1 MNTNKCVLIN
11 AFIQQY
17 TLLCARQCQGKQKRN
32 SANRVKKFHSVTII
46 LYRKVSKTE
55 DQVIERAK
63 ANASLWEAR
72 LEVTELSRIE
82 YRDTSRRLAKNNEDL
97 KKQQY
102 KLEKD
107 TMSVLSYLKKQDQEK
122 DNMVGR
128 KLNLTT
134 FL

>member
-1 MNTNKCVLIN
+1 M
-11 AFIQQY
+11 
-17 TLLCARQCQGKQKRN
+17 LLCARQRQAEQTRDDTN
-32 SANRVKKFHSVTII
+32 ELQVVTIFFC
-46 LYRKVSKTE
+46 RKEVKV
-55 DQVIERAK
+55 DDNAIERAK

-107 TMSVLSYLKKQDQEK
+107 TMSVLSYLKKQDLEK

-128 KLNLTT
+128 
-134 FL
+134 

>member
-1 MNTNKCVLIN
+1 MPAKKKSKL
-11 AFIQQY
+11 
-17 TLLCARQCQGKQKRN
+17 K
-32 SANRVKKFHSVTII
+32 VKVKDKKKI
-46 LYRKVSKTE
+46 E
-55 DQVIERAK
+55 EQVIEQAK

-82 YRDTSRRLAKNNEDL
+82 YRDTSRRLAKNNEEL

-128 KLNLTT
+128 
-134 FL
+134 